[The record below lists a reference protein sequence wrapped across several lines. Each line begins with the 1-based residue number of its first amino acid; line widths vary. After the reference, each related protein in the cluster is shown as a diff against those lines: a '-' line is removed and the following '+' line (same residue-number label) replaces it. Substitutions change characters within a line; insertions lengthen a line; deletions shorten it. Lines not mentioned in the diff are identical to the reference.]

1 MSCEVF
7 PAVDCTGS
15 RRQLRIVPSVENS
28 WDHRQPFYPTEETE
42 LEPVPQHYIY
52 MLDCRFNQ
60 RGVRYERQAGFRQQE
75 MTRIYIPFTLLVLL
89 LATCCAS
96 IGPSTVGRDRFD
108 YVTAISDSWK
118 SQMLF
123 NLVKLRY
130 GDAPVFL
137 DVASVINQYLVEGDV
152 GYSGSWAHNPQLPWP
167 YTALYNLLGTGRYAE
182 RPTITYSPLSGEKFA
197 RSLMTPIPPAAI
209 LNFIQGG
216 QPVDLVLRL
225 AVHSINGIRSRF
237 GVGTRMREA
246 DPEFYPLV
254 EKLRNIQQ
262 SGEIGMRVQKAGD
275 RVTTSIVFSKKTSPA
290 IQAERAEVAR
300 LLDLD
305 PQADEF
311 SVVYGS
317 VAANDKEIAMLTR
330 SVIEIL
336 NDLSSYVDV
345 PAADVEQKR
354 TYQSPAPEVANGVPV
369 PPLIRIFSSRQRPDD
384 AFAAV
389 PYGQDWYWIDNKD
402 FPSKRL
408 FSFIMFLFTLT
419 DTGEKQGAP
428 I

>member
-1 MSCEVF
+1 
-7 PAVDCTGS
+7 
-15 RRQLRIVPSVENS
+15 
-28 WDHRQPFYPTEETE
+28 
-42 LEPVPQHYIY
+42 
-52 MLDCRFNQ
+52 
-60 RGVRYERQAGFRQQE
+60 
-75 MTRIYIPFTLLVLL
+75 MTRIYIAFAVFVLVSFTG
-89 LATCCAS
+89 CAS
-96 IGPSTVGRDRFD
+96 IGPGTVTRDRFD

-137 DVASVINQYLVEGDV
+137 DVSSVINQYLVEGSV
-152 GYSGSWAHNPQLPWP
+152 GYSGSWAQNPQLPWP
-167 YTALYNLLGTGRYAE
+167 YTALYNWLGTGRYAE
-182 RPTITYSPLSGEKFA
+182 RPTITYSPISGEKFA

-209 LNFIQGG
+209 LNFLQGG
-216 QPVDLVLRL
+216 YPIDLVLRL
-225 AVHSINGIRSRF
+225 AVHTINGIGSRY
-237 GVGTRMREA
+237 GYGARMREA

-262 SGEIGMRVQKAGD
+262 SGEIGMRVQKTGD
-275 RVTTSIVFSKKTSPA
+275 RVTTLVVFSKKSSPA
-290 IQAERAEVAR
+290 IQTDRAEVRR
-300 LLDLD
+300 LLGLD

-311 SVVYGS
+311 NVVYGS

-330 SVIEIL
+330 SMIEIL
-336 NDLSSYVDV
+336 TDLSSYIDV
-345 PAADVEQKR
+345 RAADVEQER
-354 TYQSPAPEVANGVPV
+354 TFPSPAPELANGVPV
-369 PPLIRIFSSRQRPDD
+369 LPLIRILSSPQRPDD

-389 PYGQDWYWIDNKD
+389 PYGQQWYWIDDKD

-428 I
+428 IITIPAG